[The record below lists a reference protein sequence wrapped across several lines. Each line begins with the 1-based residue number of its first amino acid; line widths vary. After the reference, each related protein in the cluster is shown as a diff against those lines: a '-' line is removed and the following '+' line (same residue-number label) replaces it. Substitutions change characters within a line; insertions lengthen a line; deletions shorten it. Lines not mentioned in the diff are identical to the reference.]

1 MKIVIK
7 KPSINLSKVKNINK
21 SQKTAGFL
29 KYIYD
34 FDGFS
39 KSYLPPTITKFILFV
54 SISSVITFTTYF
66 LTSYIRADELT
77 TLEIAKQVAF
87 LNYAMWGAF
96 VMFVLGINLLMVLLF
111 KILKIVQNDKEF
123 LLNQLTVAVGGYLF
137 MRLVALVIILADEKL
152 PFEVNFEYSF
162 FNFNLL
168 TILFIAQITL
178 ALVIYNFLLSNLP
191 DKVRTNPLL
200 TMLLAVVYIASIW
213 TLTAP

>member
-7 KPSINLSKVKNINK
+7 KPSISLPKIKNTNQ
-21 SQKTAGFL
+21 SLKTTDFI
-29 KYIYD
+29 KYLYD
-34 FDGFS
+34 FDAFS
-39 KSYLPPTITKFILFV
+39 KKYLPPTITKFILFV
-54 SISSVITFTTYF
+54 LISSVITFTTYF
-66 LTSYIRADELT
+66 LTSYIRADGLST
-77 TLEIAKQVAF
+77 MEIAKQVAF

-96 VMFVLGINLLMVLLF
+96 MMFVLGINLLMVLLF
-111 KILKIVQNDKEF
+111 RILKIVQNDKEF

-168 TILFIAQITL
+168 TILFITQIIL
-178 ALVIYNFLLSNLP
+178 ALVIYNFLLGNLP
-191 DKVRTNPLL
+191 DRVRKNPLL
-200 TMLLAVVYIASIW
+200 TMLLTVIYIASVW

>member
-1 MKIVIK
+1 
-7 KPSINLSKVKNINK
+7 
-21 SQKTAGFL
+21 
-29 KYIYD
+29 
-34 FDGFS
+34 
-39 KSYLPPTITKFILFV
+39 
-54 SISSVITFTTYF
+54 
-66 LTSYIRADELT
+66 
-77 TLEIAKQVAF
+77 
-87 LNYAMWGAF
+87 MWGAF

-111 KILKIVQNDKEF
+111 KILKIVQNVKEF